1 MIESER
7 NALIAACPVGAGRA
21 EPASTIYKRLGL
33 WTEGSIRN
41 ELNLLAEAGRLN
53 RRQQV
58 KAEARGFRWLYW
70 REPAAATIPPSE
82 PTVLAAG

>member
-7 NALIAACPVGAGRA
+7 EALISACPVGAGNA
-21 EPASTIYKRLGL
+21 EPASAIHKRLGL

-41 ELNLLAEAGRLN
+41 ELNLLAEAGRLH

-70 REPAAATIPPSE
+70 REPVVATARPE
-82 PTVLAAG
+82 LTLLDAG